1 MKKGRQLPAWT
12 ILVAL
17 CLCGLCTAGCGQ
29 KEDGGPAKTDPAET
43 WLQPGSAT
51 EYYDIQSKK
60 ESLFAG
66 QKKSD
71 ENGFFLGMQYHQGE
85 PVQLWSLWEEEE
97 RRVYLFRADGSRE
110 LLNGMEDTENGVWYM
125 DEDGDFYCWNRIW
138 GIGEE
143 PPQYIQKLDST
154 GKELFRT
161 EPGKEDLQLL
171 DLCQLEDGSMMALV
185 RDTQSGETELREL
198 DPESGRLSEE
208 PGAKLERTISSRY
221 IAAGRQGI
229 LVLDTGSMEGIS
241 EVRPGDGSVLSAL
254 SFLGTSY
261 SLEDSARGMEVHDFR
276 VLEDGKMEILWAKPS
291 GDGSVRETLTF
302 SKTEKAVVTLRT
314 TLLMDDGWLERQ
326 IGAFNKTNK
335 DYYVVLEK
343 PKAEDQSEFGTM
355 TAVQIATGKGPD
367 ILYGYA
373 LEYVYDIAEKGGLE
387 DLAPYMEA
395 SGVREEDYFP
405 YAFSCWR
412 DGEKIYTFRIAGCP
426 SFSCYKE
433 KFLGGR
439 ELPAD
444 IDALLDLLL
453 DWEGNY
459 WSYGGDLSGSLLTS
473 FLSGDD
479 LCGMIDWEEGSCDFS
494 GELFAK
500 MLKTA
505 KKCGISYAKAMAGEF
520 RDRLTVA
527 KHSID
532 CSLYGYKT
540 EEELEKRGLVRM
552 CDPGVGGVHS
562 VLAMNVNSAQKQGA
576 WEFIRYIMRED
587 VLKTRGNE
595 SMGVSN
601 RAAYMATLEKELEK
615 LNANGSGGWKTITHV
630 LPDGRTR
637 EEKEP
642 GYKKEEITE
651 ERIAECLAAKENAIE
666 GTTIKSVRT
675 EPILRIIAEE
685 AEYFFDDVKSI
696 DEVVDIINN
705 RVGLYMG
712 EHHL

>member
-1 MKKGRQLPAWT
+1 M
-12 ILVAL
+12 
-17 CLCGLCTAGCGQ
+17 
-29 KEDGGPAKTDPAET
+29 
-43 WLQPGSAT
+43 
-51 EYYDIQSKK
+51 
-60 ESLFAG
+60 
-66 QKKSD
+66 
-71 ENGFFLGMQYHQGE
+71 
-85 PVQLWSLWEEEE
+85 
-97 RRVYLFRADGSRE
+97 YLFRADGSRE

-138 GIGEE
+138 GLGEE
-143 PPQYIQKLDST
+143 EPQYIQKLDSS

-161 EPGKEDLQLL
+161 EPGKDDLLLL
-171 DLCQLEDGSMMALV
+171 DLCRLENGSMMGLV
-185 RDTQSGETELREL
+185 RDMQSGKMELREL
-198 DPESGRLSEE
+198 DPKSGRLSEG
-208 PGAKLERTISSRY
+208 PGAELEMTIASRY
-221 IAAGRQGI
+221 IAAGRQG
-229 LVLDTGSMEGIS
+229 VLMLDMGSMEGIS
-241 EVRPGDGSVLSAL
+241 EVRPGDGSVLADW

-261 SLEDSARGMEVHDFR
+261 SLEDSARGMDVHDFR
-276 VLEDGKMEILWAKPS
+276 MLEDGRMEILWAKPS
-291 GDGSVRETLTF
+291 GGGSVQETLTF

-314 TLLMDDGWLERQ
+314 TLLMDDGWLEKQ
-326 IGAFNKTNK
+326 IGAFNKTSK

-355 TAVQIATGKGPD
+355 TAIQIATGKGPD

-373 LEYVYDIAEKGGLE
+373 LEYVYDIVEKGGLE

-412 DGEKIYTFRIAGCP
+412 DGEKIYTFRIADCP
-426 SFSCYKE
+426 SFWCLKE

-439 ELPAD
+439 KAPAD

-459 WSYGGDLSGSLLTS
+459 WSYGGDLSSQLLTS
-473 FLSGDD
+473 FLSGED

-520 RDRLTVA
+520 HDRPTVA
-527 KHSID
+527 GRTID

-540 EEELEKRGLVRM
+540 EEELEKMGLVRISNPEV
-552 CDPGVGGVHS
+552 DGVLS
-562 VLAMNVNSAQKQGA
+562 VLAMNANSAQKQGA

-587 VLKTRGNE
+587 VLKTRGDE

-615 LNANGSGGWKTITHV
+615 LSANGSGGGKTITHV

-642 GYKKEEITE
+642 GYKKEDITE
-651 ERIAECLAAKENAIE
+651 ERIAECLAARENATE
-666 GTTIKSVRT
+666 GTTITSMRT
-675 EPILRIIAEE
+675 GPILRIIAEE

-712 EHHL
+712 EHHS

>member
-1 MKKGRQLPAWT
+1 MERKRQFPAW
-12 ILVAL
+12 VFPVVL
-17 CLCGLCTAGCGQ
+17 CLSCLCAAGCGQ
-29 KEDGGPAKTDPAET
+29 KEEGGSAGTDPTAT
-43 WLQPGSAT
+43 WLQPGAAT
-51 EYYDIQSKK
+51 EYYDIQSKR

-71 ENGFFLGMQYHQGE
+71 ESGFFLGMQYYQGE
-85 PVQLWSLWEEEE
+85 PIQLWSLWEEEE
-97 RRVYLFRADGSRE
+97 RRVYLLRADGNRE
-110 LLNGMEDTENGVWYM
+110 RLDGMEDTENGEWYV
-125 DEDGDFYCWNRIW
+125 DEEGDFYCWNRIW

-143 PPQYIQKLDST
+143 EPQYIQKLDSS
-154 GKELFRT
+154 GKELFRR
-161 EPGKEDLQLL
+161 EPEKDGLRLL
-171 DLCQLEDGSMMALV
+171 DLCQLEDGSMVALV
-185 RDTQSGETELREL
+185 RDMQSGDMELREL
-198 DPESGRLSEE
+198 DTESGRLSEG
-208 PGAKLERTISSRY
+208 PGAKLEMTVSSRY
-221 IAAGRQGI
+221 IAAGRQGV

-241 EVRPGDGSVLSAL
+241 EVRPGDGSVLAAL

-261 SLEDSARGMEVHDFR
+261 SLEDSAREREVHDFR
-276 VLEDGKMEILWAKPS
+276 VLEDGRMEILWAKPS
-291 GDGSVRETLTF
+291 GGGSVRETLTF

-326 IGAFNKTNK
+326 VGAFNKSSK
-335 DYYVVLEK
+335 DYHVVLEK
-343 PKAEDQSEFGTM
+343 SEAENQSELGSM
-355 TAVQIATGKGPD
+355 TAIQIAAGKGPD

-373 LEYVYDIAEKGGLE
+373 LEYVYDIVEKEGLE

-395 SGVREEDYFP
+395 SGIREEDYFP

-412 DGEKIYTFRIAGCP
+412 DGEKIYTFRIAECP

-444 IDALLDLLL
+444 TDALLDLLL

-459 WSYGGDLSGSLLTS
+459 WSYGGDLAGSLLTS
-473 FLSGDD
+473 FLSGED
-479 LCGMIDWEEGSCDFS
+479 LSGMIDWEEGNCDFS

-505 KKCGISYAKAMAGEF
+505 KKCGIFYTKAMAGEF

-527 KHSID
+527 MHSIE

-552 CDPGVGGVHS
+552 CDPVVGGVDS
-562 VLAMNVNSAQKQGA
+562 ALAMNANSAQKQGA

-587 VLKTRGNE
+587 VLETRGNE

-601 RAAYMATLEKELEK
+601 RAAYRATLEKELER

-630 LPDGRTR
+630 MPDGRTR
-637 EEKEP
+637 EETEP

-651 ERIAECLAAKENAIE
+651 ERIAECLAAKENAKE
-666 GTTIKSVRT
+666 GTTIRSMRT
-675 EPILRIIAEE
+675 DPILRIIKEE
-685 AEYFFDDVKSI
+685 AEHYFDDVKSL
-696 DEVVDIINN
+696 DEVVEIINS
-705 RVGLYMG
+705 RVGLYMS
-712 EHHL
+712 EHRP